1 MAVKSSY
8 EMTEAA
14 LATLNCSTATLLVP
28 KGLYHLLLRPE
39 ASVPTTPSIRAWGP
53 WRGLVASE
61 PPGFVIAVTGTIAP
75 LPS

>member
-1 MAVKSSY
+1 
-8 EMTEAA
+8 MTAAA
-14 LATLNCSTATLLVP
+14 LATVSWRTATLP
-28 KGLYHLLLRPE
+28 ASKGLYHLLWRPA
-39 ASVPTTPSIRAWGP
+39 ASLPTTPSTRAWGP